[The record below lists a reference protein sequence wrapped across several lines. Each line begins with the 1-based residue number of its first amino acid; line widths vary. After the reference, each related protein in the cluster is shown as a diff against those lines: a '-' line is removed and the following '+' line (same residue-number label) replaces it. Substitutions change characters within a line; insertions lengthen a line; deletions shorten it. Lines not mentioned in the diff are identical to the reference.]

1 MQAAQ
6 YADLDGLA
14 LAEML
19 ANKEV
24 SSAQLME
31 CALQLAEERG
41 APLRAL
47 VHLRPDQARQEAAHW
62 QARGPFGGIPFLLKD
77 SGLASRR
84 FPSNLGSRL
93 FADIEYAYDATLAE
107 RFDAAGLIPF
117 GRSTVSEL
125 CMGPS
130 TESSVHGGPTINP
143 RANDRSTGGS
153 SGGAAAAVA
162 AGIVPVAH
170 GSDGGGSIRI
180 PAACNGVF
188 GLKPS
193 RGRVPMGPARGEG
206 WGGMACDGVITRTVR
221 DTAAALDAIS
231 GYASGAPYAAPPRPG
246 SYLDAVREQG
256 AGRLR
261 IAVWRDA
268 FNGIPIADSCRQ
280 ALEDTARLCRELGHE
295 VVDGPLPD
303 FDYGAFVRAH
313 GTVLATN
320 IVLAVDVRLAV
331 LGRALRDDDLEPVIR
346 DGLDIGRGIA
356 ATQYVDA
363 IQRFHAIGRALSQ
376 AMQGVDLVLSPT
388 LTQLPARLG
397 ELALTGGFWAFR
409 EKVSR
414 YATFLAFVNAS
425 GRPAASLPVAA
436 TPDGVPLAC
445 QLIGHFGRE
454 DQILRLAAQIERAAP
469 WPAHAVTLPGR

>member
-1 MQAAQ
+1 MQAAE
-6 YADLDGLA
+6 YAALDGLA
-14 LAEML
+14 LAQKL
-19 ANKEV
+19 AQGEV

-31 CALQLAEERG
+31 CALQLAQERG
-41 APLRAL
+41 APLHAL
-47 VHLRPDQARQEAAHW
+47 VHVRAEQARERARGW
-62 QARGPFGGIPFLLKD
+62 QPRGPFGGIPFLLKD
-77 SGLASRR
+77 SGLASRA

-93 FADIEYAYDATLAE
+93 FSDTHYDYDATLAE
-107 RFDAAGLIPF
+107 RFEAAGLIPF

-130 TESSVHGGPTINP
+130 TEASVNGGATRNP
-143 RANDRSTGGS
+143 RANGRSVGGS

-180 PAACNGVF
+180 PAACCGVF

-206 WGGMACDGVITRTVR
+206 WGGMACDGVLTRTVR
-221 DTAAALDAIS
+221 DTAAAMDAIS
-231 GYASGAPYAAPPRPG
+231 GYAAGSPYAAPPRAG
-246 SYLDAVREQG
+246 SYLEAVAEQPRP
-256 AGRLR
+256 RLR
-261 IAVWRDA
+261 IAVWREA
-268 FNGIPIADSCRQ
+268 FNGIPIAEPCRA
-280 ALEDTARLCRELGHE
+280 ALESAVSLCRELGHE

-320 IVLAVDVRLAV
+320 IVLAVDARLKL
-331 LGRALRDDDLEPVIR
+331 LGRELRDDDLEPVIR
-346 DGLDIGRGIA
+346 DGLNVGRGIA
-356 ATQYVDA
+356 ATQYVEA
-363 IQRFHAIGRALSQ
+363 IQRFHAIGRALST
-376 AMQGVDLVLSPT
+376 AMQGFDLALTPT
-388 LTQLPARLG
+388 LTQLPAELG
-397 ELALTGGFWAFR
+397 YLALEGGFWAFR

-425 GRPAASLPVAA
+425 GRPAASLPLSS
-436 TPDGVPLAC
+436 TPEGVPVAC

-454 DQILRLAAQIERAAP
+454 DQILSLAAEIERASP
-469 WPAHAVTLPGR
+469 WPAHRVTLPA